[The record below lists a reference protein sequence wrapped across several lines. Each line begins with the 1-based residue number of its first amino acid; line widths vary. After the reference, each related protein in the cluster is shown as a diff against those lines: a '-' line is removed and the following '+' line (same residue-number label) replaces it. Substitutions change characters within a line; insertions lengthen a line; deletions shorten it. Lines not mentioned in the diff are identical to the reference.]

1 MNKRGLN
8 PLILTFFKRL
18 FNIAKNVFK
27 TFKKY
32 FFANWGTLYENKH
45 IVLILLTST
54 SFVTATSFRVTTY
67 SSSRLCSDS

>member
-27 TFKKY
+27 MFKKY
-32 FFANWGTLYENKH
+32 FFANWVN
-45 IVLILLTST
+45 VDPPS
-54 SFVTATSFRVTTY
+54 
-67 SSSRLCSDS
+67 

>member
-27 TFKKY
+27 MFKKY
-32 FFANWGTLYENKH
+32 FFANWVITKKLICHKH
-45 IVLILLTST
+45 LKQIHN
-54 SFVTATSFRVTTY
+54 
-67 SSSRLCSDS
+67 